1 MHFSRRAVATLGVL
15 GGTFLA
21 AIEATI
27 VATAMPTVA
36 AYFGDLSWY
45 AWVFSAYVVTSTV
58 TMPLWGRASDLY
70 GRRRLYLAAVGLFLT
85 GSALSGAAPTMSA
98 LIVFRAIQGVGA
110 GGLLPLGMTIL
121 GDLYSLRERARTQ
134 ALFASVWGLASIAG
148 PLVGGYITDTISWR
162 WVFYLNLPF
171 GAVAATLVGLALV
184 DPPRG
189 HEVRLDARG
198 ALAMMGAVG
207 LFMLAL
213 AQVGGGVAGVSTTTL
228 AATLALS
235 ATLFVVFVRCER
247 TSAAPIVPLDLLA
260 DRLVATTTLAGFLVG
275 LAMFGTISFVPLYVQ
290 TVLGGTARDAGRVLM
305 PLLLGWVAM
314 SMTTGRLL
322 PRVGHRPLIL
332 VGVALINLG
341 LLGLVQV
348 SHADRG
354 GFLYVDLALMGMGMG
369 TTLLSLLLAVQAAV
383 PRERLGVATS
393 VAQFSRSIGG
403 ALGVSVMGAI
413 VAVSLPAGGEAHPL
427 LMEQALH
434 RAFVTAAVVAAVAFV
449 VALRVPAALT
459 PVQSSTTAAAVRRS

>member
-70 GRRRLYLAAVGLFLT
+70 GRRRLYLAAVGLFLA

-198 ALAMMGAVG
+198 ALAMIGAVG

-348 SHADRG
+348 SQADRS

-434 RAFVTAAVVAAVAFV
+434 RAFVTAAVVAAAAFV